1 MSISNFFIM
10 RELDKKMQD
19 YDKYGI
25 KEMIEEYRRLIK
37 HAAYFKYT
45 SLQYAYLAYMDAK
58 DILKMKMMRLSK
70 LYPETRDINIF
81 KKDKITVFGD
91 NTSDIFRKTINNK
104 FFSILILKIDR
115 DKVYFKYKK
124 ER

>member
-10 RELDKKMQD
+10 RELDKKIRE
-19 YDKYGI
+19 YDKYGM

-70 LYPETRDINIF
+70 LYPETRDNNIF
-81 KKDKITVFGD
+81 KKIRLLFLEIIHPIYLEKPLITNFLV
-91 NTSDIFRKTINNK
+91 S
-104 FFSILILKIDR
+104 L
-115 DKVYFKYKK
+115 Y
-124 ER
+124 

>member
-1 MSISNFFIM
+1 
-10 RELDKKMQD
+10 
-19 YDKYGI
+19 
-25 KEMIEEYRRLIK
+25 
-37 HAAYFKYT
+37 
-45 SLQYAYLAYMDAK
+45 MDAK
-58 DILKMKMMRLSK
+58 DTLKMKMLCLSK
-70 LYPETRDINIF
+70 LYPEIRDINIF
-81 KKDKITVFGD
+81 KKDKLIVFGN